1 MELTRDRSY
10 VNITKRSDNL
20 YNVWCLGMMTMPIS
34 ELKNYSSRWVCIG
47 VTETFN
53 KGMVLA
59 NDFFVKEV
67 K

>member
-1 MELTRDRSY
+1 MERFRPY
-10 VNITKRSDNL
+10 VDITKRSDKL
-20 YNVWCLGMMTMPIS
+20 YNVWCLAIMTMPIY
-34 ELKNYSSRWVCIG
+34 ELRTYSSRWVCIG